1 MDTLQV
7 GSEIDSQ
14 LSIESTITLSHPSQK
29 LWTDSDEVVMNLDV
43 EKFVDKE
50 CQTVEGKFL
59 PKDEYDK
66 LVKKGLEQI
75 DSQYS
80 TEESTISLSQPS
92 QNLWTDSDEMIIV
105 NTKTPVEKESQTMEG
120 TFLLKDDF
128 EKLLE
133 KAQQFCNFK
142 EELNKIRLALP
153 VGSEG
158 PEMDPDAF
166 ESFCEQAGAKKLFS
180 SIYNAMISEKMSKN
194 RKDLSKVRT
203 MVIIYM
209 MVYRQS
215 QKANSFQV
223 TLSRTLQQFGI
234 SEQGLISLRNLGI
247 AAHPHTV
254 KSAAKSSASSH
265 LDNLSTFFENAAK
278 NNHFLAIF
286 IDDYHNIHTK
296 HRPESKTQTKATH
309 MTTLLV
315 KIFPNI
321 EAIEKDGNLP
331 CLSEEPVEITVIKN
345 ILAEGIPILSKS
357 YAQVMP
363 DWMVSKYFDPE
374 AQRNRLVV
382 HDYQQTE
389 VRTMRCMDHCKLV
402 DCIESPLKS
411 LSDILSALEHM
422 LVNGLSIYLDKFL
435 VPFVGD
441 WPTQY
446 YMRQLA
452 YSDDANIPALCK
464 SIAPLIGPLHI
475 SINSRE
481 CVLMIFHHIFAD
493 LYSFLFGSKAKL
505 AKKPKPWRIS
515 LLLEVIYGGGL
526 SFVIW
531 FSLFSSQCK
540 DIQYLTL
547 LNLLDNYV
555 PLVLSI
561 YSIVFK
567 CNNYEQYCQ
576 SLLRC
581 WVMFMVFQR
590 RHYDKALLVALSMFR
605 YWRDRNHPFFEKML
619 SSLVAFDEYPVENF
633 HSVLRARTK
642 EGNTGDQINF
652 KAKEIYAC
660 KHELHSFKS
669 RFVPPKKYNFSNKRV
684 DQLKIK
690 AAQYLTGKCQ
700 EINENLGAATVL
712 ERAPRQRKDVVK
724 WKLPNLF
731 GDETVT
737 NKVLPLGFISQ
748 ENPPWPE
755 K

>member
-1 MDTLQV
+1 M
-7 GSEIDSQ
+7 
-14 LSIESTITLSHPSQK
+14 
-29 LWTDSDEVVMNLDV
+29 
-43 EKFVDKE
+43 
-50 CQTVEGKFL
+50 EGKFL

-66 LVKKGLEQI
+66 LLQRGLEQI
-75 DSQYS
+75 DSQQS
-80 TEESTISLSQPS
+80 TESTITLSQPG
-92 QNLWTDSDEMIIV
+92 QMLWTDSDEMIIADS
-105 NTKTPVEKESQTMEG
+105 KPVDKECQTIEG
-120 TFLLKDDF
+120 TFLPRDDF
-128 EKLLE
+128 EKLLI
-133 KAQQFCNFK
+133 KAQQCCNFK
-142 EELNKIRLALP
+142 EELQKIRLALP
-153 VGSEG
+153 VGSEA

-166 ESFCEQAGAKKLFS
+166 ESFCEQVGAEKLFS
-180 SIYNAMISEKMSKN
+180 SIYNAMISKKMSKN
-194 RKDLSKVRT
+194 RKELTKVCT

-209 MVYRQS
+209 MVYGQS

-234 SEQGLISLRNLGI
+234 SEQGLMSLRNLGI

-254 KSAAKSSASSH
+254 KSAAKISASSH
-265 LDNLSTFFENAAK
+265 CDNLSTFFENAVQ

-296 HRPESKTQTKATH
+296 HRPESKTQTQATH

-315 KIFPNI
+315 KVFPNVQ
-321 EAIEKDGNLP
+321 AIEKDGNLP
-331 CLSEEPVEITVIKN
+331 CLSKDPVEVDVLKN
-345 ILAEGIPILSKS
+345 ILAEGIPSLSKS
-357 YAQVMP
+357 YAQIMP
-363 DWMVSKYFDPE
+363 DWVVSKYFHPE

-389 VRTMRCMDHCKLV
+389 VRKMRCMDHCKLM

-435 VPFVGD
+435 APFVGD

-452 YSDDANIPALCK
+452 YSDDATIPALCK
-464 SIAPLIGPLHI
+464 SIAPLIGPLNI

-481 CVLMIFHHIFAD
+481 CVLMIFYHIFAD
-493 LYSFLFGSKAKL
+493 LYSFLFGSNAKL

-515 LLLEVIYGGGL
+515 LLLEVIYGGWTL
-526 SFVIW
+526 IRDMVLPVF
-531 FSLFSSQCK
+531 SQCK

-547 LNLLDNYV
+547 LNLLDNHV

-605 YWRDRNHPFFEKML
+605 YWKDRNQPFFDKML
-619 SSLVAFDEYPVENF
+619 SSLVVFDEYPVENF

-652 KAKEIYAC
+652 KAKEIDAC

-669 RFVPPKKYNFSNKRV
+669 RFVPPKKFNFSNKRISH
-684 DQLKIK
+684 LKVK
-690 AAQYLTGKCQ
+690 AAKFLVKKF
-700 EINENLGAATVL
+700 EVIHDNLGAATVQ
-712 ERAPRQRKDVVK
+712 ERVARQRKDVVK

-731 GDETVT
+731 GDNTVT

-748 ENPPWPE
+748 ENPPCPE